1 MTTNNME
8 ILLIKPMEAARMLSI
23 GKTTIYELLA
33 TGEIPSK
40 RIGRSIR
47 IPAKALEEWVEKEA
61 E

>member
-8 ILLIKPMEAARMLSI
+8 KLLIKPMEAARMLSI

-33 TGEIPSK
+33 TGEIPSIH
-40 RIGRSIR
+40 IGRSIR
-47 IPAKALEEWVEKEA
+47 IPAKALEEWIEKGA

>member
-1 MTTNNME
+1 MTTKNME
-8 ILLIKPMEAARMLSI
+8 RLLIKPMEAAKMLSI

-47 IPAKALEEWVEKEA
+47 IPAKALEEWIDEGAK
-61 E
+61 

>member
-1 MTTNNME
+1 MTTENIE
-8 ILLIKPMEAARMLSI
+8 KLLIKPMEAAKMLSI

-33 TGEIPSK
+33 TGEIPSV

-47 IPAKALEEWVEKEA
+47 IPAKALEEWIEKEA